1 MASQT
6 KPFAQCSIVDLA
18 HEISLAASASP
29 SGSALD
35 SAAAQLLLP
44 SLRNA
49 DLVEAVLQRHPRVQ
63 SSEGLICFATPASK
77 QAWCEMLRDLFQ
89 SAGVAVSDAACLRV
103 YLVLKECAKRG
114 RVTLAPARSSHLLH
128 DHFLGKNVCVSFAL
142 EERTSIA
149 LPLQLI
155 LTAMLLHEQRQH
167 HLHPAPAL
175 RPLLKFTQKGYG
187 CAQAAR
193 GMFAWVAAAA
203 LGLVTPAS
211 PNIFVLSR
219 STRQC
224 EHSIVARV
232 LVGYFFK
239 VKRTEADFSAAAAAR
254 IAGKPGIID
263 AAASGDVKLVE
274 DHCIADPACVH
285 QPDGNKWTALHFA
298 ACHGHVGVIQ
308 VLLSAGAQVNIANK
322 DGFTALHFAA
332 AEGQKLKSTPKT
344 RLDGLRY
351 SALLIMDMSRSFQF
365 F

>member
-6 KPFAQCSIVDLA
+6 KPFARCSIVDLA
-18 HEISLAASASP
+18 YEISLAASASP

-63 SSEGLICFATPASK
+63 SSEGLMCFATPASK

-128 DHFLGKNVCVSFAL
+128 DHFLGKNVCISFTF

-203 LGLVTPAS
+203 HGLVTPAS
-211 PNIFVLSR
+211 PNIFVS
-219 STRQC
+219 RQC

-239 VKRTEADFSAAAAAR
+239 VKVRPATRAQWLCCAVLRWRFAVFFFFYGIFSYFPVR
-254 IAGKPGIID
+254 EPKLIFRCD
-263 AAASGDVKLVE
+263 ASIRSANVFFFSLQLFS
-274 DHCIADPACVH
+274 H
-285 QPDGNKWTALHFA
+285 
-298 ACHGHVGVIQ
+298 
-308 VLLSAGAQVNIANK
+308 LL
-322 DGFTALHFAA
+322 
-332 AEGQKLKSTPKT
+332 P
-344 RLDGLRY
+344 
-351 SALLIMDMSRSFQF
+351 SFVDLS
-365 F
+365 

>member
-1 MASQT
+1 MSMVCCTMASQT
-6 KPFAQCSIVDLA
+6 KAFAQCSIVDLT

-29 SGSALD
+29 SPSALD

-63 SSEGLICFATPASK
+63 SSEGLMCFDTPASQ

-114 RVTLAPARSSHLLH
+114 RVTLAPARSSHIMYY
-128 DHFLGKNVCVSFAL
+128 DHFLGKNVRISF

-167 HLHPAPAL
+167 HLRPAPAL

-219 STRQC
+219 RTRQC

-239 VKRTEADFSAAAAAR
+239 VKVRPATRAQWLCCAVLRWRFAVFFFFYGIFSYFPVR
-254 IAGKPGIID
+254 EPKLIFRCD
-263 AAASGDVKLVE
+263 ASIRSANVFFFSLQLFS
-274 DHCIADPACVH
+274 H
-285 QPDGNKWTALHFA
+285 
-298 ACHGHVGVIQ
+298 
-308 VLLSAGAQVNIANK
+308 LL
-322 DGFTALHFAA
+322 
-332 AEGQKLKSTPKT
+332 P
-344 RLDGLRY
+344 
-351 SALLIMDMSRSFQF
+351 SFVDLS
-365 F
+365 

>member
-1 MASQT
+1 MSMVCCTMASQT
-6 KPFAQCSIVDLA
+6 KPFARCSIVDLA
-18 HEISLAASASP
+18 YEISLAASASP

-63 SSEGLICFATPASK
+63 SSEGLMCFATPASK

-239 VKRTEADFSAAAAAR
+239 VKVRPATRAQWLCCAA
-254 IAGKPGIID
+254 
-263 AAASGDVKLVE
+263 LVF
-274 DHCIADPACVH
+274 CCVF
-285 QPDGNKWTALHFA
+285 LVLRHFA
-298 ACHGHVGVIQ
+298 YFPVREPKLIFRCDASIRSANVFFFSLQ
-308 VLLSAGAQVNIANK
+308 LFSYLL
-322 DGFTALHFAA
+322 
-332 AEGQKLKSTPKT
+332 P
-344 RLDGLRY
+344 
-351 SALLIMDMSRSFQF
+351 SFVDLS
-365 F
+365 

>member
-1 MASQT
+1 
-6 KPFAQCSIVDLA
+6 
-18 HEISLAASASP
+18 LAASASP

-63 SSEGLICFATPASK
+63 SSEGLMCFATPASK

-142 EERTSIA
+142 EERTSIV

-167 HLHPAPAL
+167 HLRPAPAL

-203 LGLVTPAS
+203 HGLVTPAS
-211 PNIFVLSR
+211 PNIFVS
-219 STRQC
+219 RQC

-239 VKRTEADFSAAAAAR
+239 VKVRPATRAQWLCCAVLRWRFAVFFFFYGIFSYFPVR
-254 IAGKPGIID
+254 EPKLIFRCD
-263 AAASGDVKLVE
+263 ASIRSANVFFFSLQLFS
-274 DHCIADPACVH
+274 H
-285 QPDGNKWTALHFA
+285 
-298 ACHGHVGVIQ
+298 
-308 VLLSAGAQVNIANK
+308 LL
-322 DGFTALHFAA
+322 
-332 AEGQKLKSTPKT
+332 P
-344 RLDGLRY
+344 
-351 SALLIMDMSRSFQF
+351 SFVDLS
-365 F
+365 

>member
-18 HEISLAASASP
+18 HEISLAASASLSP
-29 SGSALD
+29 SAQPLD
-35 SAAAQLLLP
+35 SAAAQLLSP

-63 SSEGLICFATPASK
+63 SSEGLTCFDTPASQ
-77 QAWCEMLRDLFQ
+77 QAWLEMLRDLFQ

-103 YLVLKECAKRG
+103 YLVLMECAKRG

-128 DHFLGKNVCVSFAL
+128 DHFLSKNVCVSF

-167 HLHPAPAL
+167 HLHPAPAQP
-175 RPLLKFTQKGYG
+175 PLLKFTQKGYG

-203 LGLVTPAS
+203 HALVTPAS
-211 PNIFVLSR
+211 PNIFVS
-219 STRQC
+219 RQC

-232 LVGYFFK
+232 LVGYFLK
-239 VKRTEADFSAAAAAR
+239 VKVRPATRAQWLCCAVLCC
-254 IAGKPGIID
+254 AG
-263 AAASGDVKLVE
+263 
-274 DHCIADPACVH
+274 
-285 QPDGNKWTALHFA
+285 
-298 ACHGHVGVIQ
+298 
-308 VLLSAGAQVNIANK
+308 VLLCFYF
-322 DGFTALHFAA
+322 FTAFFLTFLS
-332 AEGQKLKSTPKT
+332 EN
-344 RLDGLRY
+344 
-351 SALLIMDMSRSFQF
+351 RS
-365 F
+365 

>member
-1 MASQT
+1 MSMVCCTMASQT

-18 HEISLAASASP
+18 YEISLAASASP

-49 DLVEAVLQRHPRVQ
+49 DLVEAVLQRHPHVQ
-63 SSEGLICFATPASK
+63 SSEGLMCFATPASK

-128 DHFLGKNVCVSFAL
+128 DHFLGKNVRISF

-211 PNIFVLSR
+211 PNIFVS
-219 STRQC
+219 RQC

-239 VKRTEADFSAAAAAR
+239 VKVRPATRAQWLCCAVLCCAGVLLCFSFLRHFFLLSCQRTEADFSVR
-254 IAGKPGIID
+254 CFDQIGKCF
-263 AAASGDVKLVE
+263 LFF
-274 DHCIADPACVH
+274 
-285 QPDGNKWTALHFA
+285 FA
-298 ACHGHVGVIQ
+298 AF
-308 VLLSAGAQVNIANK
+308 LTSA
-322 DGFTALHFAA
+322 T
-332 AEGQKLKSTPKT
+332 
-344 RLDGLRY
+344 
-351 SALLIMDMSRSFQF
+351 LIC
-365 F
+365 

>member
-1 MASQT
+1 MAAQT

-29 SGSALD
+29 SPSALD

-63 SSEGLICFATPASK
+63 SSEGLMCFATPASK

-211 PNIFVLSR
+211 PNIFVS
-219 STRQC
+219 RQC

-239 VKRTEADFSAAAAAR
+239 VKVRPATRAQWLCCAVLCCAALAFCCVFLFLRHFFLLSCQRTEADFSVR
-254 IAGKPGIID
+254 CFDQIGKCF
-263 AAASGDVKLVE
+263 LFF
-274 DHCIADPACVH
+274 
-285 QPDGNKWTALHFA
+285 FA
-298 ACHGHVGVIQ
+298 AF
-308 VLLSAGAQVNIANK
+308 LTSA
-322 DGFTALHFAA
+322 T
-332 AEGQKLKSTPKT
+332 
-344 RLDGLRY
+344 
-351 SALLIMDMSRSFQF
+351 LIC
-365 F
+365 

>member
-1 MASQT
+1 MSMVCCTMASQT
-6 KPFAQCSIVDLA
+6 KPFARCSIVDLA
-18 HEISLAASASP
+18 YEISLAASASP

-63 SSEGLICFATPASK
+63 SSEGLMCFATPASK

-114 RVTLAPARSSHLLH
+114 RVTLAPARSSHIMYY
-128 DHFLGKNVCVSFAL
+128 DHFLGKNVRISF

-239 VKRTEADFSAAAAAR
+239 VKVRPATRAQWLCCAVLRCAALVFCCVFLFLRHFFLLSCQRTEADFSVR
-254 IAGKPGIID
+254 CFDQIGKCF
-263 AAASGDVKLVE
+263 LFF
-274 DHCIADPACVH
+274 
-285 QPDGNKWTALHFA
+285 FA
-298 ACHGHVGVIQ
+298 AFVI
-308 VLLSAGAQVNIANK
+308 SA
-322 DGFTALHFAA
+322 T
-332 AEGQKLKSTPKT
+332 
-344 RLDGLRY
+344 
-351 SALLIMDMSRSFQF
+351 LIC
-365 F
+365 

>member
-1 MASQT
+1 MSMVCCTMASQT

-18 HEISLAASASP
+18 YEISLAASASP

-63 SSEGLICFATPASK
+63 SSKGLMCFATPASK

-114 RVTLAPARSSHLLH
+114 RVTLGPARSSHLLH
-128 DHFLGKNVCVSFAL
+128 DHFLGKNVRIFF

-175 RPLLKFTQKGYG
+175 PPLLKFTQKGYG

-203 LGLVTPAS
+203 HGLVTPAS
-211 PNIFVLSR
+211 PNIFVS
-219 STRQC
+219 RQC

-239 VKRTEADFSAAAAAR
+239 VKVRPATRAQWLCCAVLVFCCVFLVLRHFFLLSCQRTEADFSVR
-254 IAGKPGIID
+254 CFDQIGKCF
-263 AAASGDVKLVE
+263 LFF
-274 DHCIADPACVH
+274 
-285 QPDGNKWTALHFA
+285 FA
-298 ACHGHVGVIQ
+298 AF
-308 VLLSAGAQVNIANK
+308 LTSA
-322 DGFTALHFAA
+322 T
-332 AEGQKLKSTPKT
+332 
-344 RLDGLRY
+344 
-351 SALLIMDMSRSFQF
+351 LIC
-365 F
+365 

>member
-1 MASQT
+1 MSMVCCTMASQT

-63 SSEGLICFATPASK
+63 SSEGLMCFDTPASQ

-114 RVTLAPARSSHLLH
+114 RVTLAPARSSHIMYY
-128 DHFLGKNVCVSFAL
+128 DHFLGKNVRIFF

-211 PNIFVLSR
+211 PNIFVS
-219 STRQC
+219 RQC

-239 VKRTEADFSAAAAAR
+239 VKVRPATRAQWLCCAALVFCCVFLFLRHFFLLSCQRTEADFSVR
-254 IAGKPGIID
+254 CFDQIGKCF
-263 AAASGDVKLVE
+263 LFF
-274 DHCIADPACVH
+274 
-285 QPDGNKWTALHFA
+285 FA
-298 ACHGHVGVIQ
+298 AFVI
-308 VLLSAGAQVNIANK
+308 SA
-322 DGFTALHFAA
+322 T
-332 AEGQKLKSTPKT
+332 
-344 RLDGLRY
+344 
-351 SALLIMDMSRSFQF
+351 LIC
-365 F
+365 

>member
-6 KPFAQCSIVDLA
+6 KPFARCSIVDLA
-18 HEISLAASASP
+18 YEISLAASASP

-63 SSEGLICFATPASK
+63 SSEGLMCFATPASK

-211 PNIFVLSR
+211 PNIFVS
-219 STRQC
+219 RQC

-239 VKRTEADFSAAAAAR
+239 VKVRPATRAQWLCCAVLCC
-254 IAGKPGIID
+254 AG
-263 AAASGDVKLVE
+263 
-274 DHCIADPACVH
+274 
-285 QPDGNKWTALHFA
+285 
-298 ACHGHVGVIQ
+298 
-308 VLLSAGAQVNIANK
+308 VLLCFSF
-322 DGFTALHFAA
+322 FTAFFLTFLS
-332 AEGQKLKSTPKT
+332 EN
-344 RLDGLRY
+344 
-351 SALLIMDMSRSFQF
+351 RS
-365 F
+365 